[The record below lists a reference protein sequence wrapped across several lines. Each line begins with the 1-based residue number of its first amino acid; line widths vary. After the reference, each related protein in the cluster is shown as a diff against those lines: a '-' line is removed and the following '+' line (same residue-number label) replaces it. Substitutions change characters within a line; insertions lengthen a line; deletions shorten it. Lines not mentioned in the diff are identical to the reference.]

1 MANNNNNHKA
11 GRPRKEIDWDLIGQL
26 AAIFCTEEEIAF
38 VLKCAAQTL
47 LNHCI
52 RTQGCT
58 FEDYLEK
65 HRGKGRVS
73 LRRKQFEVALEGDK
87 TMLIWLGKQYL
98 SQSDKQEVASTVNVK
113 LSAEDLSD
121 DQLAG
126 IIARGRSQRITAT
139 AVGPVS
145 SN

>member
-1 MANNNNNHKA
+1 MANNNHNHKV
-11 GRPRKEIDWDLIGQL
+11 GRPLKVLDWNLIGQL
-26 AAIFCTEEEIAF
+26 AAIFCTKEEIAF
-38 VLKCAAQTL
+38 VLRCDSETL
-47 LNHCI
+47 FNHCI
-52 RTQGCT
+52 RTQGCI

-65 HRGKGRVS
+65 HRGEGRTS
-73 LRRKQFEVALEGDK
+73 LRRKQFAVALEGDK

-113 LSAEDLSD
+113 LSAEDLTD

-126 IIARGRSQRITAT
+126 IIARGRSQRITAP